1 MKIKDVRK
9 MTNEELNAKIL
20 HFKKELFDTKLQL
33 ELSKTKNTSLVH
45 KIRIIIAQMKT
56 VLNER
61 KLSHNVV
68 VENNPQESKTLV
80 EEQKSIQNNPLEKDQ
95 VEAPKVET
103 EQAETQEAEAQ
114 EVATEAVQ
122 VEAEKTET
130 TEVETEQVENEEK
143 NKESDAQK

>member
-9 MTNEELNAKIL
+9 MTNEELNDKIL

-33 ELSKTKNTSLVH
+33 ELSKTKNTSRVR

-68 VENNPQESKTLV
+68 VENIPKDSKISV
-80 EEQKSIQNNPLEKDQ
+80 EEQKIIQNNPLEND
-95 VEAPKVET
+95 KV
-103 EQAETQEAEAQ
+103 
-114 EVATEAVQ
+114 
-122 VEAEKTET
+122 ET
-130 TEVETEQVENEEK
+130 TEVETEQTENKEK
-143 NKESDAQK
+143 NKELDTQK

>member
-33 ELSKTKNTSLVH
+33 ELSKTKNTSRVR

-103 EQAETQEAEAQ
+103 EQAEAQ

-143 NKESDAQK
+143 NKESDTQK